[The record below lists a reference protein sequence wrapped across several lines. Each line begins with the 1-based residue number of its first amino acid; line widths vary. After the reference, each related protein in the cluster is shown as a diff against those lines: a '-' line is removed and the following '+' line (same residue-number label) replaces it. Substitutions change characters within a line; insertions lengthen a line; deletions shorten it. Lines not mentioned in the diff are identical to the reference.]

1 MNPNEQDQA
10 RIIFEKLT
18 TPLDANGNAELAKRF
33 LRGGFGQVGFEN
45 VSCLREFFSRRG
57 KILGKPIRYVIKTGI
72 GGQHTPFQGISAAF
86 KAIPVLKVP
95 DSTFIESEPGTFRT
109 GTAVEACKQRTIITG
124 EYELGK
130 NYDHELS
137 MRLEEL
143 EADWDQIAVI
153 PSSKSGS

>member
-1 MNPNEQDQA
+1 M
-10 RIIFEKLT
+10 
-18 TPLDANGNAELAKRF
+18 
-33 LRGGFGQVGFEN
+33 
-45 VSCLREFFSRRG
+45 
-57 KILGKPIRYVIKTGI
+57 IKTGI
-72 GGQHTPFQGISAAF
+72 GGQHTPFQGISDAF

-153 PSSKSGS
+153 PSSKSGSTDETMLIFVEIFAVILNHVAQSRGIDGDRFSKIVLETLHDLNFLDGKERAGKDLLCKSRL